1 MGTVKDGEREK
12 KKPTAN
18 PKICGMLQHRR
29 YDELMQHL
37 ALHIDNSF
45 LFLYFHYIKQGRLL
59 SVEIK
64 TFHSALK
71 GTQFPK
77 DQLTLCVCVW
87 VPWAMQR
94 REEPKG
100 FSS

>member
-1 MGTVKDGEREK
+1 MGTVKDGERE

-77 DQLTLCVCVW
+77 DQLTLCVCVC
-87 VPWAMQR
+87 VGPVGYAETGR
-94 REEPKG
+94 AKG
-100 FSS
+100 I